1 MKGKYY
7 LTDYLVIKNIKIKQA
22 LINLINA
29 PAGSGKTSFIFSENG
44 LIYDASKFLEIQL
57 NASSPYN
64 YSFDLDRVIYICDTT
79 MLKDKILSKYQNK
92 TKNFDNKSFQEV
104 KDEDMHRKLTEDI
117 GKIKVLT
124 YAQFGKIMSKD
135 YLRNAIY
142 NHFDLIIMDEFH
154 NLFDYA
160 QKFDNKEDKTYTN
173 VIKNLSSLAINS
185 LLICLTATPYYANR
199 QIEESDGFI
208 KNLCNTVLN
217 EKQIEELR
225 QYEEEYITRQLY
237 PINEVKWLC
246 LNKRKVDEMKQLG
259 NKVLIYVSKIKT
271 CNKYKEMLANAGY
284 KAEALWTERKMNEEQ
299 IKLKKYLIEY
309 EKYPDY
315 LDILIIN
322 KAYDTGWDLKDK
334 TIQTVIIDSTN
345 PTVQTQVRNRCR
357 HDIYKLV
364 TKIHAQVENNGEF
377 YDAYSMWI
385 TVEPKRRLY
394 TYYKKYIL
402 EFGLDDKYLGV
413 KLSSEIKKNL
423 VKKYATYDSNGTC
436 NWKTFK
442 DDLNVNGYVVKTT
455 KNGSSIYNKDD
466 IYVKDAKEIIQDD
479 KEKLKHEECEEIIK
493 YLNSILGVKLF
504 TDEDKKTLIELV
516 NACTKKGSLAKTRTP
531 LNTKIEKL
539 KLPYI
544 IGEGKSNGKRYW
556 IIDKIQEDKKGTK

>member
-7 LTDYLVIKNIKIKQA
+7 LTDYLVIKNIKIKRA

-29 PAGSGKTSFIFSENG
+29 PAGSGKTSFIFADDG
-44 LIYDASKFLEIQL
+44 IIYDTTKFIYTHLK
-57 NASSPYN
+57 ASSTYN
-64 YSFDLDRVIYICDTT
+64 YSFNLDRVMYICDTT
-79 MLKDKILSKYQNK
+79 MLKDKILSKYQDK
-92 TKNFDNKSFQEV
+92 TKNFNSKSFQEA
-104 KDEDMHRKLTEDI
+104 KDGDIYRKLTESI
-117 GKIKVLT
+117 GRIKVLT
-124 YAQFGKIMSKD
+124 YAQFGNIMSKD

-142 NHFDLIIMDEFH
+142 KHFDLIIMDEFH

-173 VIKNLSSLAINS
+173 VINNLSSLAINS

-208 KNLCNTVLN
+208 KSLCNIVLN
-217 EKQIEELR
+217 EKQIEELI
-225 QYEEEYITRQLY
+225 QYEEEYITKQLY

-246 LNKRKVDEMKQLG
+246 LNKSKVDEMKQLG

-271 CNKYKEMLANAGY
+271 CNKYKEMLVNAGY

-334 TIQTVIIDSTN
+334 TIQTVIIDSAN
-345 PTVQTQVRNRCR
+345 QTVQTQVRNRCR

-377 YDAYSMWI
+377 YDTYSMWT
-385 TVEPKRRLY
+385 TVEPQKRLY

-402 EFGLDDKYLGV
+402 SFTLEEKYLAV
-413 KLSSEIKKNL
+413 KLSNEIKKVL
-423 VKKYATYDSNGTC
+423 VDKYATYDGNGTC

-442 DDLNVNGYVVKTT
+442 DDLKYNDYKVQTTAHGTFIYKKDNMKSVNGKVNNKQVVIEWL
-455 KNGSSIYNKDD
+455 KNEWDKEDMRCKDVINTLDIGRKSWSSIKDD
-466 IYVKDAKEIIQDD
+466 DEFINNLKNIGIEI
-479 KEKLKHEECEEIIK
+479 
-493 YLNSILGVKLF
+493 
-504 TDEDKKTLIELV
+504 KTIEGL
-516 NACTKKGSLAKTRTP
+516 
-531 LNTKIEKL
+531 
-539 KLPYI
+539 
-544 IGEGKSNGKRYW
+544 GKSLYFITR
-556 IIDKIQEDKKGTK
+556 